1 MSSGEEDPM
10 EGSERGSV
18 AGSPQISLRDELKRL
33 AEQNEMLRSE
43 NSDLRNQN
51 REFALNTRQMQERM
65 DRLEALVSQYQAQT
79 ASSAAGNTV
88 VRDEEMANAP
98 VRTTKATSTPADA
111 ADNRK
116 RGAPDSPKA
125 TGTISKRP
133 ATTRN
138 VEIAK
143 KSDGKAES
151 RTEPAKE
158 REEKPPKIPPVVLR
172 KANNWTHVSRLLL
185 SKKARWSKAKLTLD
199 GVVIHPVSADDH
211 RLITRTL
218 EADKQEYHTYSLQE
232 EKTLRAVV
240 RGIPTGIA
248 EEEVKS
254 DLQAQG
260 FTVLVVHRMVSRKTK
275 EALPLVLVQVPRAQ
289 TKVLEVRRCCALV
302 VRVEKQRQQAGV
314 NQCHRCQ
321 RFGHG
326 QSKCTA
332 QHKCVKCGASHATA
346 TCQRPREEP
355 ASCANCGGSHP
366 ASYRGCEKFPK
377 LVKKT
382 TAAPARNPAPQTNRG
397 NAQVTPGRSFAAA
410 AASPTKAS
418 PTTTTNTSNIDIS
431 GMLSVMAQFQ
441 QMLQKVAKRKRE
453 LQEVVN
459 RLDIDVMAIQETL
472 LIEADRA
479 SVPGYTLY
487 RKERRQQ
494 RRGGVALAVRRGIE
508 HYSVHVPEMQTIEAI
523 AVGIRTERYGEITVA
538 SCYHPPNRTVE
549 IQDLEALMAI
559 GPALI
564 AIGDFNAKALD
575 WNCLT
580 QNNSGAVLK
589 RFLANNDDVHAVG
602 PEEPTYDGQGRSR
615 PDILDIA
622 LLKAIPLQ
630 AQLEVVYEGSSDHSP
645 ILLTVGKP
653 TPPGGTVTKRRT
665 NWVQFRAEMQRN
677 TALPRIETV
686 DELEAAVMTLETD
699 IHTAE
704 ARSTTETV
712 EIFRQDYVG
721 ELPHAT
727 KLLIRERRSARRR
740 SIRTGDPVD
749 RNALNQLSRRVR
761 AALDEHFNERWRKHT
776 EEINEG
782 AHDRDFWKL
791 QKLLRTQ
798 RKPIPPIHGERGIVR
813 TNSEK
818 AEAFADSFELQC
830 RENQL
835 DDEDEDHEEE
845 DNILAIKQEDNC
857 EAVNKRHYEK

>member
-43 NSDLRNQN
+43 NSDLRN
-51 REFALNTRQMQERM
+51 RLE
-65 DRLEALVSQYQAQT
+65 RLEALMSQQQVQK

-98 VRTTKATSTPADA
+98 VRTAKATSTPADA

-125 TGTISKRP
+125 TGTIPKRP

-138 VEIAK
+138 VEIAR

-185 SKKARWSKAKLTLD
+185 SKKAQWSKAKLTLD

-218 EADKQEYHTYSLQE
+218 EADKQEYHT
-232 EKTLRAVV
+232 
-240 RGIPTGIA
+240 GIPTGIA

-382 TAAPARNPAPQTNRG
+382 TAAPARNPAPQSNRG
-397 NAQVTPGRSFAAA
+397 NA
-410 AASPTKAS
+410 
-418 PTTTTNTSNIDIS
+418 
-431 GMLSVMAQFQ
+431 
-441 QMLQKVAKRKRE
+441 
-453 LQEVVN
+453 
-459 RLDIDVMAIQETL
+459 
-472 LIEADRA
+472 
-479 SVPGYTLY
+479 
-487 RKERRQQ
+487 
-494 RRGGVALAVRRGIE
+494 
-508 HYSVHVPEMQTIEAI
+508 
-523 AVGIRTERYGEITVA
+523 
-538 SCYHPPNRTVE
+538 
-549 IQDLEALMAI
+549 
-559 GPALI
+559 
-564 AIGDFNAKALD
+564 
-575 WNCLT
+575 
-580 QNNSGAVLK
+580 
-589 RFLANNDDVHAVG
+589 
-602 PEEPTYDGQGRSR
+602 
-615 PDILDIA
+615 
-622 LLKAIPLQ
+622 
-630 AQLEVVYEGSSDHSP
+630 
-645 ILLTVGKP
+645 
-653 TPPGGTVTKRRT
+653 
-665 NWVQFRAEMQRN
+665 
-677 TALPRIETV
+677 
-686 DELEAAVMTLETD
+686 
-699 IHTAE
+699 
-704 ARSTTETV
+704 
-712 EIFRQDYVG
+712 
-721 ELPHAT
+721 
-727 KLLIRERRSARRR
+727 
-740 SIRTGDPVD
+740 
-749 RNALNQLSRRVR
+749 
-761 AALDEHFNERWRKHT
+761 
-776 EEINEG
+776 
-782 AHDRDFWKL
+782 
-791 QKLLRTQ
+791 
-798 RKPIPPIHGERGIVR
+798 
-813 TNSEK
+813 
-818 AEAFADSFELQC
+818 
-830 RENQL
+830 
-835 DDEDEDHEEE
+835 
-845 DNILAIKQEDNC
+845 
-857 EAVNKRHYEK
+857 